1 MVKIF
6 FKIKLHGNCILCNF
20 FFWQKRYYKIFL
32 KIVIYFKFLKALSSK
47 IVIIYIALENIS
59 IILANMHA

>member
-1 MVKIF
+1 MEIVTF
-6 FKIKLHGNCILCNF
+6 FLAKK
-20 FFWQKRYYKIFL
+20 YYKIFL
-32 KIVIYFKFLKALSSK
+32 KIMIYFKFLNALSSK